1 MLEYAYECIEV
12 REEENKIKEKKIE
25 PKVKIVLD
33 VKEEFKKMMEEVAIN
48 LNSFIRNQMAEFMN
62 LIGKDNICVENFSEK
77 LQLDTIIPKLKFF
90 VSKPET
96 KSDYY
101 CNYTMLLFGLNK
113 KLFVKEYSAVNFMK
127 DIKEWI

>member
-62 LIGKDNICVENFSEK
+62 LIGKDNICVENFS
-77 LQLDTIIPKLKFF
+77 
-90 VSKPET
+90 
-96 KSDYY
+96 
-101 CNYTMLLFGLNK
+101 
-113 KLFVKEYSAVNFMK
+113 
-127 DIKEWI
+127 